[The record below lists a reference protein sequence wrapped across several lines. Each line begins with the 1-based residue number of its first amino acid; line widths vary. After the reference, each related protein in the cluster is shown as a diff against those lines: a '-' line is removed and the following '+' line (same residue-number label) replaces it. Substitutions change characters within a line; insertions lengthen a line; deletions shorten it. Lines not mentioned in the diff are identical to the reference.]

1 MWYKED
7 VKGQILQEGIN
18 EAGAMSSWISAAT
31 AYSTYNHQLIPFYVY
46 YSIFGFQRIGDLAW
60 AAGDLQARGFL
71 IGATSGR
78 TTLNGEGLQHQDGH
92 SHILA
97 GTIPNCVT
105 YDASYGYEIAT
116 IIQDGMKRMI
126 EDQENVFYYITT
138 LNENYQNPG
147 LVNDTMV
154 EGIKKGMYL
163 LEDGVKKG
171 KKAVQ
176 LMGSGSI
183 MQEVRAA
190 AEMLRNDYGVQAD
203 VWAVT
208 SYNELTRDALDADRI
223 NLLNPE
229 AEPKEAFVTQML
241 KGRRG
246 PVISASD
253 YMKNYGNQIRKWV
266 PQDYHVL
273 GTDGFGRSDSRAK
286 LRHFFEVDRNWI
298 TVAALKALAEE
309 GTIEAKDVTKAIN
322 DLGLDI
328 NKPNPMT
335 V

>member
-1 MWYKED
+1 M
-7 VKGQILQEGIN
+7 VQN
-18 EAGAMSSWISAAT
+18 
-31 AYSTYNHQLIPFYVY
+31 
-46 YSIFGFQRIGDLAW
+46 
-60 AAGDLQARGFL
+60 
-71 IGATSGR
+71 
-78 TTLNGEGLQHQDGH
+78 
-92 SHILA
+92 
-97 GTIPNCVT
+97 
-105 YDASYGYEIAT
+105 
-116 IIQDGMKRMI
+116 
-126 EDQENVFYYITT
+126 QENVFYYITT
-138 LNENYQNPG
+138 LNENYQHPG
-147 LVNDTMV
+147 LVDDTMV

-190 AEMLRNDYGVQAD
+190 AEMLREDWGVQVD

-208 SYNELTRDALDADRI
+208 SYNELTREGLDADRE

-229 AEPKEAFVTQML
+229 AKPREAYVTQLL

-246 PVISASD
+246 PVVSASD

-273 GTDGFGRSDSRAK
+273 GTDGFGRSDSRAQ

-298 TVAALKALAEE
+298 TLAALKALADE
-309 GTIEAKDVTKAIN
+309 GTIEAKVVTEAIN
-322 DLGLDI
+322 KLGLDV